1 MTLRAWATSTVGGS
15 RLVWLHLPSDRSISS
30 ALSRSSQTQS
40 ACLGLGKTW
49 GRGLWYDS
57 TGYQILSKGRPSGWP
72 WVLSSH
78 GDTGVSADAGGLM
91 ACNLKKKLPKLPEA
105 SLAIY
110 NFLKTTNHAFCA
122 GFLQRDAA
130 FGINCTCCNMLI
142 FSEIIRI

>member
-72 WVLSSH
+72 WVLPSH

-91 ACNLKKKLPKLPEA
+91 ACNLVTKNFRNSPKPHLQF
-105 SLAIY
+105 II
-110 NFLKTTNHAFCA
+110 FLKPQIMRFVQV
-122 GFLQRDAA
+122 FSKE
-130 FGINCTCCNMLI
+130 MLL
-142 FSEIIRI
+142 SE